1 MSIDS
6 YDMNRPP
13 LTHVQSSVNIS
24 QTSRSHHV
32 CSSSSNVLNSH
43 RHQKLTLLE
52 DQDGKCIIARVT

>member
-43 RHQKLTLLE
+43 RH
-52 DQDGKCIIARVT
+52 